1 MFGIRKLL
9 ITDKH
14 NVKAR
19 FFRGGT
25 TEDMEDNIKSI
36 LKREPDDIII
46 HVGTNNATNLTARH
60 ILYKLTIKINNSRCS
75 QILLSF
81 ISQPTLSFENGK
93 VALTNHHL
101 FKLLEELNIDISGNR
116 NISHE
121 HLGGKG
127 LNLQGV

>member
-60 ILYKLTIKINNSRCS
+60 ILYKLLRLKSTILDARKSC
-75 QILLSF
+75 
-81 ISQPTLSFENGK
+81 
-93 VALTNHHL
+93 
-101 FKLLEELNIDISGNR
+101 
-116 NISHE
+116 
-121 HLGGKG
+121 
-127 LNLQGV
+127 

>member
-1 MFGIRKLL
+1 MLGIRKLL

-14 NVKAR
+14 DVKVR

-60 ILYKLTIKINNSRCS
+60 ILYKLLRLKSTILDARKPC
-75 QILLSF
+75 
-81 ISQPTLSFENGK
+81 
-93 VALTNHHL
+93 
-101 FKLLEELNIDISGNR
+101 
-116 NISHE
+116 
-121 HLGGKG
+121 
-127 LNLQGV
+127 